1 MGGLGMWELLLIL
14 LIVIVLFG
22 ASRIPQLAK
31 GLGEGIRNFKQGIR
45 GGDDDRAE
53 LEDRGYRDDDR
64 RYRDDVDHRR
74 EESRRSI

>member
-31 GLGEGIRNFKQGIR
+31 GLGEGIRNFKQGVR
-45 GGDDDRAE
+45 GDGERPE
-53 LEDRGYRDDDR
+53 LEDKGYNDDDR
-64 RYRDDVDHRR
+64 RYRDEVDRR

>member
-45 GGDDDRAE
+45 GD
-53 LEDRGYRDDDR
+53 EDRPEIEDGGYRDDDR
-64 RYRDDVDHRR
+64 RFRDDVERR